1 MVKKKWLSFVKAR
14 LNCSL
19 PGNVPYEFNELC
31 KSKVQTAPP
40 FIIMIQYVWK
50 KMFILCDNNNNS
62 STKFY
67 CLHVLQY
74 GDVNK
79 YNSVYTVMI
88 IIKYLC

>member
-1 MVKKKWLSFVKAR
+1 
-14 LNCSL
+14 
-19 PGNVPYEFNELC
+19 
-31 KSKVQTAPP
+31 
-40 FIIMIQYVWK
+40 
-50 KMFILCDNNNNS
+50 MFILCDNNNNS